1 MLRPPV
7 RRDVLMRPPQPAATR
22 QVWCPQC
29 EHVFDVSVRAMSV
42 RCPTC
47 AAAIEP
53 GDLQLTAS
61 IHGDVKVIG
70 QVLIPASMELRGR
83 LLCVQLVSEGRFAGR
98 ARVGGRI
105 ELRPGSETHAE
116 LAAAGLRV
124 ERGARLRGRAAI
136 GRMSD

>member
-29 EHVFDVSVRAMSV
+29 EHVFDVSIRAISL
-42 RCPTC
+42 RCPCC
-47 AAAIEP
+47 AAALEP
-53 GDLQLTAS
+53 HDLELTAS

-70 QVLIPASMELRGR
+70 QVVIPPTMELRGR
-83 LLCVQLVSEGRFAGR
+83 LLCVQLVSEGRFQGQ

-105 ELRPGSETHAE
+105 ELRPGSQTQGE

-124 ERGARLRGRAAI
+124 ERGARVHGRATI
-136 GRMSD
+136 GDMAE